1 MSGRARSVIN
11 PLGSVD
17 AEREGTAVIGTGGYI
32 ALVIIGVLIT
42 VGVGQILFRSG
53 EPFLEEVF
61 QNKDTARSLNRLL
74 SVLFHLLTLG
84 VLAMISIVDTPSGT
98 GVVQTV
104 VFKIGVVLLIVAIAY
119 GVSMLVLLRI
129 RERRR
134 QAAVSAQIGEK
145 LAEQRQ
151 GRAPGRVRR
160 VESQQDPGDKAPD

>member
-1 MSGRARSVIN
+1 M
-11 PLGSVD
+11 
-17 AEREGTAVIGTGGYI
+17 IGTGGYI

-74 SVLFHLLTLG
+74 SVLFHLLTLA
-84 VLAMISIVDTPSGT
+84 VLAMISIVDLPSDT
-98 GVVQTV
+98 GVVQAV
-104 VFKIGVVLLIVAIAY
+104 VFKIGIVLLIVGIAY
-119 GVSMLVLLRI
+119 GISMLVLLRI

-134 QAAVSAQIGEK
+134 QAAVSAQINEK

-160 VESQQDPGDKAPD
+160 GESQQQQNNEDSAPD

>member
-1 MSGRARSVIN
+1 M
-11 PLGSVD
+11 
-17 AEREGTAVIGTGGYI
+17 IGTGGYI
-32 ALVIIGVLIT
+32 ALVLIGVLIT
-42 VGVGQILFRSG
+42 VGVGQLLFRSG

-74 SVLFHLLTLG
+74 SVLFHLLTLA
-84 VLAMISIVDTPSGT
+84 VLAMVSIVDVPSDT

-160 VESQQDPGDKAPD
+160 VERPQESTGDEAPD

>member
-1 MSGRARSVIN
+1 
-11 PLGSVD
+11 
-17 AEREGTAVIGTGGYI
+17 VIGTGGYI

-42 VGVGQILFRSG
+42 VGVGQLLFRSG

-74 SVLFHLLTLG
+74 SVLFHLLTLA
-84 VLAMISIVDTPSGT
+84 VLAMISIVDIPSDT

-104 VFKIGVVLLIVAIAY
+104 VFKIGVVLLIVALAY
-119 GVSMLVLLRI
+119 GISMLVLLRI

-160 VESQQDPGDKAPD
+160 VESPRESGGDGGNAPD

>member
-1 MSGRARSVIN
+1 M
-11 PLGSVD
+11 
-17 AEREGTAVIGTGGYI
+17 IGTGGYI

-42 VGVGQILFRSG
+42 VGVGQILYRSG

-74 SVLFHLLTLG
+74 SVLFHLLTLA
-84 VLAMISIVDTPSGT
+84 VLAMISISDIPTDT
-98 GVVQTV
+98 GVVQAI
-104 VFKIGVVLLIVAIAY
+104 VFKIGVVLLIVGIAY
-119 GVSMLVLLRI
+119 GISMLVLLRI

-134 QAAVSAQIGEK
+134 QAAMSAQIGEK

-160 VESQQDPGDKAPD
+160 AETPREPEGQAPD